1 MFRYD
6 ILILDR
12 NAHRYLARTE
22 TAESFSKAVSQLFR
36 KEKQLAK
43 KALIIYCRKLR
54 SKDLQ
59 YMGDYSPDTTVSGA
73 GESYHHLLML
83 ANGDA
88 YEYDGDE
95 FRRVFIGASAS
106 VDLWQM
112 LRG

>member
-1 MFRYD
+1 
-6 ILILDR
+6 
-12 NAHRYLARTE
+12 
-22 TAESFSKAVSQLFR
+22 
-36 KEKQLAK
+36 
-43 KALIIYCRKLR
+43 
-54 SKDLQ
+54 
-59 YMGDYSPDTTVSGA
+59 MGDYSPDTTVSGA